1 MFLRKVVLYG
11 KRYINYFFNRLCAA
25 KLITILETM
34 KIYYLKFNGIM
45 LVVNDFTGLT
55 SLNPAQSLEETES
68 GLCFRY
74 Y

>member
-1 MFLRKVVLYG
+1 
-11 KRYINYFFNRLCAA
+11 
-25 KLITILETM
+25 M